1 MNTQT
6 DKGDY
11 QMNLRPMT
19 HAERKY
25 SYNQSQQ
32 ITGQT
37 GCIGYLRGPL
47 DSMGFRPELSSLNT
61 DDFRADLDIT
71 LEALR
76 HEGCVLSN
84 RERMQAYCLEHLD
97 SAMDRESREYGF
109 RMDTDK
115 YAYLLR
121 LNPREGEVY
130 FCCYFREWLDRH
142 MEHARRGIR
151 FITPHY
157 DDLFRLQD
165 GDKIRI
171 TTWDGRTLERTCR
184 YVDEYHLEV
193 GTYPRQELYHICQ
206 FAELM
211 ERARNAVEPLRAPAY
226 KIKNLSQLKKCLKAG
241 SRLEVIGHCRPECIG
256 EMRKVTLANTQG
268 FYSVVDGEPP
278 DSRLNQGNEGKGPV
292 LHWSNA
298 PFWAFQDG
306 VCGLYSDK
314 DHTEQNLIMAFRVL
328 SDAA

>member
-1 MNTQT
+1 
-6 DKGDY
+6 
-11 QMNLRPMT
+11 
-19 HAERKY
+19 
-25 SYNQSQQ
+25 
-32 ITGQT
+32 
-37 GCIGYLRGPL
+37 
-47 DSMGFRPELSSLNT
+47 
-61 DDFRADLDIT
+61 
-71 LEALR
+71 
-76 HEGCVLSN
+76 
-84 RERMQAYCLEHLD
+84 MQAYCLEHLD

-130 FCCYFREWLDRH
+130 IYCYFREWLDQH
-142 MEHARRGIR
+142 MGHARRGIR
-151 FITPHY
+151 FITPCY
-157 DDLFRLQD
+157 VDLFRLQD

-184 YVDEYHLEV
+184 YVDEYHLEI
-193 GTYPRQELYHICQ
+193 GSYPREEIYHICQ

-211 ERARNAVEPLRAPAY
+211 ERNRNTVEPLRAPACQ
-226 KIKNLSQLKKCLKAG
+226 IKNLSQLKKCLKAG

-268 FYSVVDGEPP
+268 FYSIVDGEPP

-328 SDAA
+328 TDAA

>member
-1 MNTQT
+1 
-6 DKGDY
+6 
-11 QMNLRPMT
+11 
-19 HAERKY
+19 
-25 SYNQSQQ
+25 
-32 ITGQT
+32 
-37 GCIGYLRGPL
+37 
-47 DSMGFRPELSSLNT
+47 MGFRPELSDLNT
-61 DDFRADLDIT
+61 NEFRADLGIT

-76 HEGCVLSN
+76 HEGCILEN

-130 FCCYFREWLDRH
+130 IYCYFREWLDQH
-142 MEHARRGIR
+142 MGHARRGIR
-151 FITPHY
+151 FITPCY
-157 DDLFRLQD
+157 VDLFRLQD

-171 TTWDGRTLERTCR
+171 TTWDDRTLERTCR
-184 YVDEYHLEV
+184 YVDEYHLEI
-193 GTYPRQELYHICQ
+193 GSYPREEIYHICQ

-211 ERARNAVEPLRAPAY
+211 ERNRNTVEPLRAPACQ
-226 KIKNLSQLKKCLKAG
+226 IKNLSQLKKCLKAG

-268 FYSVVDGEPP
+268 FYSIVDGEPP

-328 SDAA
+328 TDAA

>member
-1 MNTQT
+1 
-6 DKGDY
+6 
-11 QMNLRPMT
+11 MNLRPMNREE
-19 HAERKY
+19 HKY
-25 SYNQSQQ
+25 SYKQSRQLA
-32 ITGQT
+32 GQT

-47 DSMGFRPELSSLNT
+47 DSMGFRPELSDLNT
-61 DDFRADLDIT
+61 EAFRADLGVT

-76 HEGCVLSN
+76 HEGCILEN

-121 LNPREGEVY
+121 LNHREGEVY
-130 FCCYFREWLDRH
+130 IYCYFREWLDQH
-142 MEHARRGIR
+142 MGHARRGIR
-151 FITPHY
+151 FITPCY
-157 DDLFRLQD
+157 VDLFRLQD

-171 TTWDGRTLERTCR
+171 TTWDDRTLERTCR
-184 YVDEYHLEV
+184 YVDEYHLEI
-193 GTYPRQELYHICQ
+193 GSYPREEIYHICQ

-211 ERARNAVEPLRAPAY
+211 ERNRNTVEPLRAPACQ
-226 KIKNLSQLKKCLKAG
+226 IKNLSQLKKCLKAG

-268 FYSVVDGEPP
+268 FYSIVDGEPP

-328 SDAA
+328 TDAA